1 MINFIAATDSLT
13 ACPAHDDI
21 AVAAGVSVQTVRQ
34 ARLAPDHPNNR
45 PPPQGWEK
53 AIAKLARERAGE
65 LVKLAEE
72 LEGLSGQ

>member
-1 MINFIAATDSLT
+1 MDFKQATDRATTTCITLV
-13 ACPAHDDI
+13 DI
-21 AVAAGVSVQTVRQ
+21 GEASGVTHHSVRR
-34 ARLAPDHPNNR
+34 ARLDPRTASYR

-72 LEGLSGQ
+72 LEG